1 MKKGMFLALA
11 LSVLWVAS
19 AAATPAMLS
28 GGHKSLGF
36 QADTSTPTIQF
47 GWNITDMTKV
57 QAGGGWRSE
66 RGSYDEGDVE
76 PESETAWSF
85 NAGISR
91 YMNLVGNDM
100 FAPFFGGELII
111 ESEPVGTGGIDRTN
125 YGFRGFFGVEAFV
138 IESLSF
144 GGNVGVTFQQKGD
157 IKIPGDPVENGER
170 SVTTASSAITANLY
184 W

>member
-1 MKKGMFLALA
+1 M
-11 LSVLWVAS
+11 
-19 AAATPAMLS
+19 
-28 GGHKSLGF
+28 
-36 QADTSTPTIQF
+36 
-47 GWNITDMTKV
+47 
-57 QAGGGWRSE
+57 
-66 RGSYDEGDVE
+66 E
-76 PESETAWSF
+76 PDSQTAWSF

-91 YMNLVGNDM
+91 YLNLVGNDM
-100 FAPFFGGELII
+100 FAPFLGAELII
-111 ESEPVGTGGIDRTN
+111 ENEPVSTIDRTN

-144 GGNVGVTFQQKGD
+144 GGNVGMTFQQKGD